1 MTIDEL
7 VELTQDELTVS
18 SGLPNS
24 ISPKE
29 IERIIKNAERWFYI
43 NYKNS
48 VETDFYVVPHSY
60 FSEEEFTSRRYIQMP
75 DCVMSIIDFR
85 EIRGGSRIGIV
96 DRDITENKIIASEL
110 FLSPV
115 IGDDLVLRT
124 AQYAYWDLTKAYF
137 LDTIA
142 FSFNQNS
149 KRIKILGRNP
159 RTNVIIKCYSK
170 VPQEDLYEDDLFI
183 RWVFAKSKIQLGF
196 MYSLYTFQLPSGVSI
211 NGSLLKDAGEK
222 ELQEVKEQ
230 IDKENPPSWF
240 LLYN

>member
-1 MTIDEL
+1 MTRDEL
-7 VELTQDELTVS
+7 VELVQDELTVS

-29 IERIIKNAERWFYI
+29 IERIIKNAERWFFI
-43 NYKNS
+43 NYKNA
-48 VETDFYVVPHSY
+48 VESDFYVVPHSY
-60 FSEEEFTSRRYIQMP
+60 FGTTEFTDRRYIQLP
-75 DCVMSIIDFR
+75 DCVITIQDFR

-115 IGDDLVLRT
+115 VGDDLVMRT

-142 FSFNQNS
+142 YTFNQNT

-159 RTNVIIKCYSK
+159 RTSVIIKCFSK
-170 VPQEDLYEDDLFI
+170 IPQESLYDDDLFI
-183 RWVFAKSKIQLGF
+183 RWVFAKSKIALGY
-196 MYSLYTFQLPSGVSI
+196 MYSLYTYQLPGGVTI
-211 NGSLLKDAGEK
+211 NGSILKDAGEK

-230 IDKENPPSWF
+230 IDKEAPPDWF